1 MLGLLNLVSPEAK
14 QIKLYLDLML
24 NQLNFVLLFVEDLL
38 DLQQIGK
45 GTLHLAREVFNPT

>member
-1 MLGLLNLVSPEAK
+1 MRTPLNSIIFFVEQVLYLLGLLNLVSPEAK

-38 DLQQIGK
+38 DL
-45 GTLHLAREVFNPT
+45 